1 MIPPLPTEND
11 IQDRYI
17 ALADGMIDSF
27 TQPDRS
33 VPQWAVI
40 NGEVVVECM
49 SGHEAQ
55 AFADAHGGR
64 VFRRLVNGL
73 GWEIA
78 E

>member
-11 IQDRYI
+11 IQDRYT
-17 ALADGMIDSF
+17 ALAEGLLDTF

-33 VPQWAVI
+33 IPQWAVI
-40 NGEVVVECM
+40 EDEVVVECM
-49 SGHEAQ
+49 SVVEAQ
-55 AFADAHGGR
+55 LFAESHGGR